1 MTIAESNRVRLAI
14 SEESSWAE
22 TPSSPTMA
30 ELPFSG
36 DTLAHA
42 KQTTNTNTIRSD
54 AQVNANLE
62 LGAQMAGDINFELI
76 YSDYETL
83 IKGLMRSPFTTAG
96 VTAGTISF
104 DAATQEIRD
113 SGSGFTT
120 AAGFAVNMWI
130 RVSGAYNSENNGLFR
145 VTTRTDGALTLA
157 NGAASIVDE
166 AAGETVT
173 VAGKYV
179 RNGTTNYSFL
189 IEKQFLDVTKYVYY
203 TGCVVGTLALTTTAL
218 EVVNGTFGLQG
229 KQGVAMDSTVAGSVT
244 DASTNEQVTASAN
257 VGSILIDNVETTIP
271 LRSIAA
277 NVDNGLRPRPQV
289 GSKYSSNFGRGSFTV
304 SGTVEAYFE
313 DHTLYNK
320 LIDHTAVELSWRV
333 TDVDGNVIIF
343 TIPEVYLN
351 EGSPNAPGPN
361 DDIILPLNFDA
372 VVNKDTGY
380 DFTLQIDVLSA

>member
-1 MTIAESNRVRLAI
+1 MAIAESNRVRMLL
-14 SEESSWAE
+14 SEESTWAE
-22 TPSSPTMA
+22 TPSSPAMT
-30 ELPFSG
+30 EVPFSG
-36 DTLAHA
+36 DTLAHT

-62 LGAQMAGDINFELI
+62 LGAQMSGDLNFELI

-83 IKGLMRSPFTTAG
+83 IKGLMRDTFTTAT
-96 VTAGTISF
+96 VTGATISF
-104 DAATQEIRD
+104 DAASQEIRD

-120 AAGFAVNMWI
+120 AAGYTAQMWI
-130 RVSGAYNSENNGLFR
+130 KVSGAYNSENNGFFR
-145 VTTRTDGALTLA
+145 VTTRADGALTVA
-157 NGAASIVDE
+157 NGASSIVDE

-203 TGCVVGTLALTTTAL
+203 PGCVVGSLALTTTAL
-218 EVVNGTFGLQG
+218 EIVNGTFGLQG
-229 KQGVAMDSTVAGSVT
+229 KQGVAMDSSVSGSVT

-257 VGSILIDNVETTIP
+257 VGTILLDGASLSVP
-271 LRSIAA
+271 LRSIVL
-277 NVDNGLRPRPQV
+277 NVDNGLRTRPQV
-289 GSKYSSNFGRGSFTV
+289 GSKFTNNFGRGRFTT

-320 LIDHTAVELSWRV
+320 LIDHTSVMLSWRV

-343 TIPEVYLN
+343 TVPKVYFN
-351 EGSPNAPGPN
+351 EGSPNAPGPD

-372 VVNKDTGY
+372 PVNKATGY
-380 DFTLQIDVLSA
+380 NFTLQIDVLAA